1 MTPTTR
7 DHHEARSFMRSL
19 FEGRIEDDLVFPF
32 PAIPEDERE
41 NLEMLL
47 DSVRRFA
54 SRSIDARAIDERE
67 ELPREVLSGM
77 AELGLFGLTIPEAHG
92 GFGLSLASYGR
103 VMSELASHCGA
114 TAATLGAHL
123 GIGCKGIV
131 LFGTEEQK
139 RRWLPACASGETIA
153 AFCLT
158 EPTSGSDAASITARG
173 ELDPA
178 TGEWVLNGTKQWI
191 TNGGIA
197 GLYTVFVQTETA
209 RKERAMSAFVVT
221 RGTPGLGAGKPEK
234 KMGLRGSSTT
244 DVVLENVR
252 VPASAM
258 LGERGAGFKMAMEI
272 LNQGRL
278 SLAAACAGPSRA
290 LIERSAAFAKG
301 RKAFDRTVADFEM
314 IKAKFAEMVLDT
326 YAMEAMV
333 DVTTALAARGHDVS
347 LESALCKIQASE
359 AMWRTVNHAVQING
373 GFGYMREYP
382 FERVLRDARIN
393 PIFEGTNE
401 ILRLFVSLAGM
412 QGPGRTLREVGKAL
426 GEPLAGLGV
435 LTEYAARRLR
445 RVIGSEKLEFAHPS
459 LQREAGYVEAFT
471 ADLASSVEGALRRHG
486 KSILER
492 EYVQERV
499 SDAAGDLYAMICCLS
514 RATTAGSPD
523 HLLAARGFCGR
534 AWRRIR
540 RSLRQIESNSDPD
553 TTAVADLALL
563 PGRYPFA

>member
-1 MTPTTR
+1 MTDTPGT
-7 DHHEARSFMRSL
+7 RSFMRSL
-19 FEGRIEDDLVFPF
+19 FEGRIDEEMIHPYPSL
-32 PAIPEDERE
+32 PEPDRE

-54 SRSIDARAIDERE
+54 SSRIDARAIDEHE
-67 ELPREVLSGM
+67 EMPRAVLEGM
-77 AELGLFGLTIPEAHG
+77 AELGLFGLTIPEACG
-92 GFGLSLASYGR
+92 GVGLSLAAYGR
-103 VMSELASHCGA
+103 ILSELATHCGA
-114 TAATLGAHL
+114 SAATLGAHL

-139 RRWLPACASGETIA
+139 QRFLPACASGETIA

-158 EPTSGSDAASITARG
+158 EPTSGSDAASISARA
-173 ELDPA
+173 EWDEA
-178 TGEWVLNGTKQWI
+178 TSTWVLNGTKQWI
-191 TNGGIA
+191 TNGGLA
-197 GLYTVFVQTETA
+197 GLFTVFARTETG
-209 RKERAMSAFVVT
+209 RKEKAMSAFVLT
-221 RGTPGLGAGKPEK
+221 RGMAGLTTGKPEK

-244 DVVLENVR
+244 DVILENVR
-252 VPASAM
+252 VPADHL

-278 SLAAACAGPSRA
+278 SLAAACIGPSRA
-290 LIERSAAFAKG
+290 LIGQAAEFA
-301 RKAFDRTVADFEM
+301 RQRRAFDHTVADFEM

-333 DVTTALAARGHDVS
+333 DITIDLAARGYDFS

-382 FERVLRDARIN
+382 FERALRDARIN

-412 QGPGRTLREVGKAL
+412 QGPGRMLADVSKAL
-426 GEPLAGLGV
+426 SGPLAGFGV

-445 RVIGSEKLEFAHPS
+445 RAIGSEKLDFAHAS
-459 LQREAGYVEAFT
+459 LQKQAGYVEAFT
-471 ADLASSVEGALRRHG
+471 AEFASSVEAALRRHG
-486 KSILER
+486 KKILER

-499 SDAAGDLYAMICCLS
+499 ADAAGDLYAMVCVLS
-514 RATTAGSPD
+514 RATTAGTPED
-523 HLLAARGFCGR
+523 LLAARAFCDR
-534 AWRRIR
+534 AWRRVR
-540 RSLRQIESNSDPD
+540 RNLRQIESHADDD
-553 TTAVADLALL
+553 TTAVADLALK